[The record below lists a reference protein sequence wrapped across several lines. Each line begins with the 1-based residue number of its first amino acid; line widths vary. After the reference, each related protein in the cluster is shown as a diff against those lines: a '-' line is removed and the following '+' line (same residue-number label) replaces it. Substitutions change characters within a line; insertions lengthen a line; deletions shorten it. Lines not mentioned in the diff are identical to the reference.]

1 MFLRCVGALCFLG
14 IGLQVGGHRY
24 DVPETKKIAAKTSAL
39 IRFDLATSA
48 QATYFTDEAN
58 IFQFQT
64 LFPCSGNS
72 PAALLAR

>member
-1 MFLRCVGALCFLG
+1 VA
-14 IGLQVGGHRY
+14 
-24 DVPETKKIAAKTSAL
+24 ETKKIAAKTSAL